1 MLHKRE
7 EEEEEEE
14 EMDKQQQESR
24 SSSNKKVDLGVIATW
39 VKKHASLYEAATRH
53 PYIESIRNGTVDLSS
68 FRRWLGQDYI
78 FVRAFVPFEASVLVK
93 ACNETDD
100 SSDMEVILGGMAAL
114 NDELAWFKKE
124 ASKWGVTLSA
134 IPLAANVHYCSFLKS
149 LMSSEVE
156 YTVALTVFW
165 AIEAVYQDSFAYCL
179 EEDAETP
186 EELKETCYRWGN
198 DDFGEW
204 CCTLEERANRRLQM
218 ASVDVRN
225 KAEAVFLR
233 VLELEIEFWDMS
245 RVGI

>member
-1 MLHKRE
+1 MTDTQETERE
-7 EEEEEEE
+7 EEEEEMEE
-14 EMDKQQQESR
+14 
-24 SSSNKKVDLGVIATW
+24 KKDGLGVIAKW

-53 PYIESIRNGTVDLSS
+53 PFIESIRNGTVDISS

-78 FVRAFVPFEASVLVK
+78 FVRAFVPFVASVLVK

-100 SSDMEVILGGMAAL
+100 SSDMEVILGGLAAL

-124 ASKWGVTLSA
+124 ASKWGITLSDTV
-134 IPLAANVHYCSFLKS
+134 PLAANIRYCSFLKS

-156 YTVALTVFW
+156 YTVAVTAFW

-179 EEDAETP
+179 EEDSKTP
-186 EELKETCYRWGN
+186 EELKETCERWGN
-198 DDFGEW
+198 EEFGEW
-204 CCTLEERANRRLQM
+204 CCSLEEIVNRRLQK
-218 ASVDVRN
+218 APDEVVK

-233 VLELEIEFWDMS
+233 VLELEVEFWDMS